1 MKELKISVSD
11 KDHELLVRIC
21 KHEKRKLSDL
31 QYLLLAEGIRFFF
44 TETHLWIEKT
54 DDELTKEEKEQI
66 ALNKK
71 IEKKTVNF
79 WQLEEEERKAK
90 GYKHV
95 RKYLCNMHSEEPED
109 DLIKPLANRIENYV
123 LELPN
128 EN

>member
-11 KDHELLVRIC
+11 KDHELLERIC

-31 QYLLLAEGIRFFF
+31 STLLFAEGIRFFF

-54 DDELTKEEKEQI
+54 DDEFTKEEKEQI

-71 IEKKTVNF
+71 IEKEIDGF
-79 WQLEEEERKAK
+79 WQLDEKEREAK

-95 RKYLCNMHSEEPED
+95 RKYLCNMHSEEPDD
-109 DLIKPLANRIENYV
+109 DLIEPLVNRIENYV

-128 EN
+128 E

>member
-1 MKELKISVSD
+1 MMNLLK
-11 KDHELLVRIC
+11 K
-21 KHEKRKLSDL
+21 KKNKL
-31 QYLLLAEGIRFFF
+31 
-44 TETHLWIEKT
+44 
-54 DDELTKEEKEQI
+54 